1 MFSGNEQQKV
11 TIIMRTKDTSCFL
24 VPFFSFVILL
34 ALLAEKFPCISV
46 KFLLT
51 MSRRKVLITNTDDSQ
66 LCNISL
72 NPTLYVITKQLN
84 SNQPV

>member
-1 MFSGNEQQKV
+1 MTHRLLIDYYTAHERHF
-11 TIIMRTKDTSCFL
+11 SCFL

-34 ALLAEKFPCISV
+34 SV
-46 KFLLT
+46 LDAFFLVSEDPVDDVETQL
-51 MSRRKVLITNTDDSQ
+51 VLIRNTDDSQ

-72 NPTLYVITKQLN
+72 YPTLYLITKQLN